1 MFPSQC
7 TGCAAVSSVWRDS
20 SQRDTPLCAGL
31 RVLSQSS
38 IFGQNP
44 KIWCHEF
51 NDLQTSKLSKKQLC
65 DRTRPGAGD
74 GTGSVEWGY
83 FLLLQQ
89 ELRRFECRKVHAPN
103 TLEELMG

>member
-31 RVLSQSS
+31 RFLSQSS

-65 DRTRPGAGD
+65 DRTTGLVYDATTPADQNAVRVLGAGP
-74 GTGSVEWGY
+74 GTCAAGRPVGISRG
-83 FLLLQQ
+83 
-89 ELRRFECRKVHAPN
+89 
-103 TLEELMG
+103 M